1 MDWFTVLLILIFFVF
16 PLIQQIL
23 ESKKGKS
30 PPIESELEGEDEG
43 WAGIEEPA
51 DDGRR
56 MGGDTASSEKAGA
69 WSTGWGAWPGDKDA
83 ESSPMDIGR
92 EPARAPPRETQPPVL
107 QRGERPIPVPR
118 ENPPPV
124 PQRAERPIPVP
135 RENPPPVPQRAER
148 AVPVPRKRAPEVAR
162 PSSRRTAASVSRAL
176 AAEEIGRSEPPR
188 SARLT
193 STEERVTTPGSGLAE
208 RLRVPGELRRAILLN
223 EILGKPVGM
232 RHGEGDRHPAG

>member
-1 MDWFTVLLILIFFVF
+1 MDWFTILLILIFFVF

-23 ESKKGKS
+23 ESKKRKS
-30 PPIESELEGEDEG
+30 PPTESELEGEDEG

-56 MGGDTASSEKAGA
+56 MAGDTASSEKSGA

-92 EPARAPPRETQPPVL
+92 EPDRAPPREASPPVL

-118 ENPPPV
+118 ETPPPV

-135 RENPPPVPQRAER
+135 RENPPPVRQRVER
-148 AVPVPRKRAPEVAR
+148 PVSRKRAPEAAK
-162 PSSRRTAASVSRAL
+162 PSPRRTAASVSRAL

-232 RHGEGDRHPAG
+232 RHGEGDRHPSG